1 MAVKFTPAQR
11 SYIRKRTKVHVPGP
25 DELDDELNIVPFLDI
40 VINLIMFLLMTIST
54 AAFFNQ
60 IDTSLPKLGSGGAK
74 GAQQENPLNL
84 TVTVTREGIALTGS
98 NGKILPGCREFTT
111 TGRVVT
117 VPNRPDGHFDWAG
130 LTECAARI
138 KETFKD
144 EQRVTVSAD
153 PTVAYQSVVDAM
165 DAVRNDKDGKP
176 LFPEVLISAG
186 VR

>member
-11 SYIRKRTKVHVPGP
+11 AYIRRRTKVHEPGV

-60 IDTSLPKLGSGGAK
+60 IDTSLPKLGAGGAK

-84 TVTVTREGIALTGS
+84 TVTVTAEGIALTGS

-111 TGRVVT
+111 SGRVVT
-117 VPNRPDGHFDWAG
+117 VPNTPSGTFDWKG
-130 LTECAARI
+130 LTACAAKI
-138 KETFKD
+138 KETFAD

-153 PTVAYQSVVDAM
+153 PAVAYQSLVDAM
-165 DAVRNDKDGKP
+165 DAVRDDESGNP

>member
-11 SYIRKRTKVHVPGP
+11 AYIRKRSKVHAP
-25 DELDDELNIVPFLDI
+25 DVAELDDELNIVPFLDI

-60 IDTSLPKLGSGGAK
+60 IDTSLPKLGGGGAK

-98 NGKILPGCREFTT
+98 NGKILPGCQEFTT
-111 TGRVVT
+111 TGRVIT
-117 VPNRPDGHFDWAG
+117 VPNKPSGEFDWVG
-130 LTECAARI
+130 LTDCAARV
-138 KETFKD
+138 KEAFKD
-144 EQRVTVSAD
+144 EERVTVSAD
-153 PTVAYQSVVDAM
+153 PAIAYQSLVDAM
-165 DAVRNDKDGKP
+165 DAVRSKGGEP

>member
-11 SYIRKRTKVHVPGP
+11 AYIRKRTKVHAP
-25 DELDDELNIVPFLDI
+25 DVAELDDELNIVPFLDI
-40 VINLIMFLLMTIST
+40 VINLIMFLLMTISA

-84 TVTVTREGIALTGS
+84 TVTVTREGVALTGS

-117 VPNRPDGHFDWAG
+117 VPNKANGAFDWEG
-130 LTECAARI
+130 LTACAAQI

-144 EQRVTVSAD
+144 EERVTVSAD
-153 PTVAYQSVVDAM
+153 PAIAYQSLVDAM
-165 DAVRNDKDGKP
+165 DAVRSNQNGEP

>member
-1 MAVKFTPAQR
+1 MAVQFTPAQR
-11 SYIRKRTKVHVPGP
+11 AYIRKRTKVHEP
-25 DELDDELNIVPFLDI
+25 DIADLDEELNIVPFLDI

-60 IDTSLPKLGSGGAK
+60 VDTSLPKLGAGGAK

-84 TVTVTREGIALTGS
+84 TVTVTREGVALTGS

-117 VPNRPDGHFDWAG
+117 VPNRPDGAFDWEG
-130 LTECAARI
+130 LTKCAAQI

-144 EQRVTVSAD
+144 EERVTVSAD
-153 PTVAYQSVVDAM
+153 PAIVYQSLIDAM
-165 DAVRNDKDGKP
+165 DAVRNDASGNP
-176 LFPEVLISAG
+176 LFTEVLISAG